1 MPFPGRAGFL
11 DEATLTA
18 LAFRKEDNSFRF
30 AERPGLTGVVDVADP
45 MAMRRA
51 VAGYVEGIHRAY
63 VTQAVTFPPAVQGR
77 LPLLAAGRLTVAA
90 VGARNLHILAT
101 TEGLGPPRGQ
111 EVELPGSVEGLE
123 WTVRFYDPVVV
134 PALGLIDE
142 SEGPASE
149 KVRGALGIS
158 TVLYHVVTQ
167 PGSGLSSHHAGHVGS
182 GLASAHSAAARDFE
196 RLRDRARGRE
206 ALVDE
211 MEGAAVAGLARAQVL
226 LARAIR
232 PHDAAVG
239 EAVDA
244 SLRPGATP
252 DPDGVR
258 KVLLAAFTQEPA

>member
-1 MPFPGRAGFL
+1 LL
-11 DEATLTA
+11 DGTTLTA
-18 LAFRKEDNSFRF
+18 LAFRKEEALFRTP
-30 AERPGLTGVVDVADP
+30 EQQGLTEGGGVADP

-63 VTQAVTFPPAVQGR
+63 LTQAATFPPAVQGR

-111 EVELPGSVEGLE
+111 EVELPGSMEGLE
-123 WTVRFYDPVVV
+123 WVVRFYDPVVV

-158 TVLYHVVTQ
+158 TVVYHVVTQ
-167 PGSGLSSHHAGHVGS
+167 PGSGLTPHHAGHVGS

-211 MEGAAVAGLARAQVL
+211 MEGAAVAGLPRAQVL

-232 PHDAAVG
+232 PHDVAVG

-258 KVLLAAFTQEPA
+258 RVLLAALTGEPA

>member
-1 MPFPGRAGFL
+1 M
-11 DEATLTA
+11 
-18 LAFRKEDNSFRF
+18 
-30 AERPGLTGVVDVADP
+30 ADP
-45 MAMRRA
+45 MAMRKA

-63 VTQAVTFPPAVQGR
+63 VKQAATFPPAVQGR

-111 EVELPGSVEGLE
+111 EVELPGEFEGLA

-149 KVRGALGIS
+149 KVRGALGIA
-158 TVLYHVVTQ
+158 TVVYHVVTQ
-167 PGSGLSSHHAGHVGS
+167 PGSGLSPHHAGHVGS
-182 GLASAHSAAARDFE
+182 GLASAHSAATRDFE

-211 MEGAAVAGLARAQVL
+211 MEGAAVAGLARAQIL

-232 PHDAAVG
+232 PHDASVG

-258 KVLLAAFTQEPA
+258 KVLLKAFTGGRRSEAELDPSNEEPV

>member
-1 MPFPGRAGFL
+1 M
-11 DEATLTA
+11 
-18 LAFRKEDNSFRF
+18 
-30 AERPGLTGVVDVADP
+30 ADP

-63 VTQAVTFPPAVQGR
+63 VAQAETFPPAVRGR

-90 VGARNLHILAT
+90 VGARNLHVLAT

-111 EVELPGSVEGLE
+111 EVELPGSIEGLE
-123 WTVRFYDPVVV
+123 WVVRFYDPVVV

-142 SEGPASE
+142 SEGPAPE
-149 KVRGALGIS
+149 RVRGALGIS
-158 TVLYHVVTQ
+158 TVVYHVVTQ
-167 PGSGLSSHHAGHVGS
+167 PGSGLTPHHAGHVGS
-182 GLASAHSAAARDFE
+182 GLASAHSAATRDFE

-232 PHDAAVG
+232 PYDAAVG

-244 SLRPGATP
+244 ALRPGATP
-252 DPDGVR
+252 DPDAVR
-258 KVLLAAFTQEPA
+258 KVLLESFTQEPA